1 MSETNTPR
9 RITRGTYYPDNCMVG
24 IPSFDLCITQMQ
36 SQISG
41 SIAAMEIEKKSKFLN
56 SPIKLDLN
64 DELVRSGSSKRKEGS
79 TMKVDERKIDKRRK
93 VKDVVSGII
102 GKHVVNEEQEERSEE
117 EQRYVYFVIFF
128 GM

>member
-1 MSETNTPR
+1 
-9 RITRGTYYPDNCMVG
+9 
-24 IPSFDLCITQMQ
+24 
-36 SQISG
+36 
-41 SIAAMEIEKKSKFLN
+41 MEIEKKSKFLN
-56 SPIKLDLN
+56 SPITLDLN

-117 EQRYVYFVIFF
+117 EQRWRIYNLKLEYRELEILE
-128 GM
+128 

>member
-1 MSETNTPR
+1 
-9 RITRGTYYPDNCMVG
+9 
-24 IPSFDLCITQMQ
+24 MQ

-79 TMKVDERKIDKRRK
+79 TMKVAERKIDKRRK
-93 VKDVVSGII
+93 VKDVVSGMI

-117 EQRYVYFVIFF
+117 ELEVEDMQFETGVS
-128 GM
+128 GT